1 MRLFNWAETFRDTR
15 TLEDI
20 PALVQK
26 LETQYWLWMA
36 FSILVFL
43 FGFAILVFAPS
54 GDIKSQL
61 IGLFIA
67 VDGGFYWAVIKI
79 WVHIRLA
86 TYRVIWDSQNRAA
99 EEMRKLEAAD
109 L

>member
-1 MRLFNWAETFRDTR
+1 MRFFNWAESFRETR

-20 PALVQK
+20 PAKVQK

-43 FGFAILVFAPS
+43 FGFMILVFAP
-54 GDIKSQL
+54 GRDMKSQL

-67 VDGGFYWAVIKI
+67 IDGGLYWVVIKI

-86 TYRVIWDSQNRAA
+86 TYRIIWDAQNRTA
-99 EEMRKLEAAD
+99 EEMRKLGAAD